1 MSPVTSYI
9 YASNSLII
17 HKENTKEINVQ
28 WVFGNQSLISPS
40 KIILFEKWYQA
51 FPGVQFNSLPMDDL
65 TAALYYLNAWNRLQM
80 KLTSKFVKILRWA
93 RVVFSTLFSVFHLM
107 NTDLHDKKYN
117 KWTFSQGFT
126 FTHVPNFGDNDNRAK
141 LRVINPSLA
150 STSL

>member
-1 MSPVTSYI
+1 MFLNTDVAYCWHLQENVNTYCRPIMILSKTSPVTFYI

-65 TAALYYLNAWNRLQM
+65 TAGL
-80 KLTSKFVKILRWA
+80 
-93 RVVFSTLFSVFHLM
+93 
-107 NTDLHDKKYN
+107 
-117 KWTFSQGFT
+117 
-126 FTHVPNFGDNDNRAK
+126 
-141 LRVINPSLA
+141 
-150 STSL
+150 